1 MAAENN
7 ADQILVGSNG
17 AVWVAPTGTTLPT
30 DIDAAFDASFK
41 SLGYLSPQG
50 PEVTNGKTT
59 NDIRAWQSFD
69 PIATRVTEATL
80 QVNFEL
86 MEWDAKTI
94 TLAFGG
100 GIITTTSNGHMFT
113 PADPSVVDERCMIV
127 EVNDGDYTTKFVFKR
142 GFQAENL
149 AARFSRT
156 DPALLPVGFRILAP
170 DDGSRSWFVLSDNP
184 AFDATVA
191 GS

>member
-17 AVWVAPTGTTLPT
+17 AVWVAPTGTALPT
-30 DIDAAFDASFK
+30 DVDGALNAAFK

-50 PEVTNGKTT
+50 PEISNGKTT

-86 MEWDAKTI
+86 MEWDSKTI

-100 GIITTTSNGHMFT
+100 GAITTT
-113 PADPSVVDERCMIV
+113 
-127 EVNDGDYTTKFVFKR
+127 
-142 GFQAENL
+142 
-149 AARFSRT
+149 
-156 DPALLPVGFRILAP
+156 
-170 DDGSRSWFVLSDNP
+170 
-184 AFDATVA
+184 ATCSPPPTRPWSTSGA
-191 GS
+191 

>member
-30 DIDAAFDASFK
+30 DIDSSLDSAFK

-50 PEVTNGKTT
+50 PEISNGKTT

-86 MEWDAKTI
+86 MEWDSKTI

-100 GIITTTSNGHMFT
+100 GSITTTANGHMFE

-149 AARFSRT
+149 SARFSRT
-156 DPALLPVGFRILAP
+156 DPALLPVGFRVLAP
-170 DDGSRSWFVLSDNP
+170 DDGSRSYYILSDNP
-184 AFDATVA
+184 AFDSGVA